1 MNAPAYSTLRCTVG
15 RRLDPETGV
24 IYHLTF
30 KPPPTDD
37 PALVQR
43 LVRRADD
50 TEETVGKRL
59 ATFHATIDPIKLHF
73 GSCLSIID
81 ADRSP
86 AAIANDISTA
96 VDDVSVVNIRD
107 GDAAQIAA
115 PREVAVEEEEEVA
128 NAVVGASL
136 QYCTAETDQIVSVVD
151 DSSDADAAYLN
162 ELHIGDKEE
171 EEEDEDTCDVL
182 DATDEDDGDGHA
194 DDEGGAADDAF
205 DLLDDEGVLAGMYSK
220 SLLVRGSCVSF
231 L

>member
-1 MNAPAYSTLRCTVG
+1 MPLRTLLCTVG

-59 ATFHATIDPIKLHF
+59 ATFHATIDTIKLHF

-86 AAIANDISTA
+86 AAIANDIFTA

-115 PREVAVEEEEEVA
+115 P
-128 NAVVGASL
+128 
-136 QYCTAETDQIVSVVD
+136 
-151 DSSDADAAYLN
+151 
-162 ELHIGDKEE
+162 
-171 EEEDEDTCDVL
+171 
-182 DATDEDDGDGHA
+182 
-194 DDEGGAADDAF
+194 
-205 DLLDDEGVLAGMYSK
+205 
-220 SLLVRGSCVSF
+220 
-231 L
+231 

>member
-1 MNAPAYSTLRCTVG
+1 MPLRTLLCTVG

-86 AAIANDISTA
+86 ATIANDIFTA

-136 QYCTAETDQIVSVVD
+136 QYCTAETDQIVSDID

-162 ELHIGDKEE
+162 ELHIGDKEV

-194 DDEGGAADDAF
+194 DDEGEAADDAF

-220 SLLVRGSCVSF
+220 ILLVRGSCVSF

>member
-1 MNAPAYSTLRCTVG
+1 M
-15 RRLDPETGV
+15 
-24 IYHLTF
+24 
-30 KPPPTDD
+30 
-37 PALVQR
+37 
-43 LVRRADD
+43 
-50 TEETVGKRL
+50 GKRL

-86 AAIANDISTA
+86 ATIANDIFTA

-115 PREVAVEEEEEVA
+115 PREIAVEEEGEVA

-136 QYCTAETDQIVSVVD
+136 QHCTAETDQIVSDVD

-162 ELHIGDKEE
+162 ELHIGDK
-171 EEEDEDTCDVL
+171 EEDEDTCDVL

-220 SLLVRGSCVSF
+220 ILLVRSSCVSF